1 MRLSKISRKFS
12 WLSGFFSDDRPGPG
26 QPSVMPRDDQRQ
38 PRKRERLDFEIVI
51 IIAALIASLV
61 IVGWIILFIRV
72 EAARLPRRT
81 LPTDAKGVVIVKYQ
95 GNVPARIRWRQ
106 A

>member
-1 MRLSKISRKFS
+1 MSLSKISRKFS
-12 WLSGFFSDDRPGPG
+12 WLSGFFSDDCAGRG

-38 PRKRERLDFEIVI
+38 PRRERLDFEIVI

-61 IVGWIILFIRV
+61 IVGWIILFIRA